1 MDARRREKHHPANST
16 LWNDA
21 GKDEPVRTAEY
32 NEPATR
38 HSDSERFYLALDR
51 VWIVRRRLHYIHGD
65 VAAFHACDRKAGLM
79 FAGNAP
85 VMVGL
90 AISAA
95 GSLRLARYFA
105 VGATWLQVL
114 ITIALLALDVG
125 EASMIIGSN
134 ALIILPCLVL
144 ASWAWRLHHLRWMK
158 AERIA
163 DRTTAESSPVAPS
176 G

>member
-1 MDARRREKHHPANST
+1 MTLEKTNPYAPPSTTSQQRVIPTANGST
-16 LWNDA
+16 SL
-21 GKDEPVRTAEY
+21 
-32 NEPATR
+32 
-38 HSDSERFYLALDR
+38 S
-51 VWIVRRRLHYIHGD
+51 IVSGLCAVAYITFTVMLLRSTPG
-65 VAAFHACDRKAGLM
+65 DRKAGLM

-105 VGATWLQVL
+105 VGATCLQVL

-125 EASMIIGSN
+125 EASMIIGIN